1 MDLNQITIPT
11 VNLKIAVA
19 FYKKLGLELI
29 VLAEPRYARFECPNG
44 ASTFSIH
51 TVDELPSR
59 NGIILYFECEDL
71 DSKVTELK
79 AKGIR
84 FEEDPKDQSW
94 LWREALLKDPDG
106 NVIKLYH
113 AGENR
118 KNPPWRIP
126 SDT

>member
-11 VNLKIAVA
+11 LNLTAAVA
-19 FYKKLGLELI
+19 FYETLGLELI

-44 ASTFSIH
+44 TSTFSIH
-51 TVDELPSR
+51 TVDELPSG

-71 DSKVTELK
+71 DTKVTELEE
-79 AKGIR
+79 KGIR
-84 FEEDPKDQSW
+84 FEEGPKDQSW
-94 LWREALLKDPDG
+94 LWREALLNDPDG

-118 KNPPWRIP
+118 KNPPWRI
-126 SDT
+126 SKDS

>member
-44 ASTFSIH
+44 ASTFSIN

-84 FEEDPKDQSW
+84 FEEGPKDQSW
-94 LWREALLKDPDG
+94 LWREALLHDPDG
-106 NVIKLYH
+106 NVIKLYY

-126 SDT
+126 SGT

>member
-11 VNLKIAVA
+11 VNLKVAVA

-44 ASTFSIH
+44 TSTFSIH
-51 TVDELPSR
+51 TVDELPSG
-59 NGIILYFECEDL
+59 NSIILYFECEDL
-71 DSKVTELK
+71 DSKVIELK
-79 AKGIR
+79 EKGIR

-94 LWREALLKDPDG
+94 LWREALLKDSDG
-106 NVIKLYH
+106 NAIKLYH

-126 SDT
+126 GDT

>member
-11 VNLKIAVA
+11 INLKISVE
-19 FYKKLGLELI
+19 FYKTLGLELI

-44 ASTFSIH
+44 NSTFSIH
-51 TVDELPSR
+51 TVDELPSG
-59 NGIILYFECEDL
+59 NGVILYFENTDL
-71 DSKVTELK
+71 DKKVAELK
-79 AKGIR
+79 QKGVQ

-106 NVIKLYH
+106 NIIKLYH
-113 AGENR
+113 AGDNR

-126 SDT
+126 SGT